1 MQRILYR
8 MMFNMPADT
17 PLRYRFRAPRF
28 KFLLVGFCCLSLQS
42 CLLDYFFAP
51 KIEEAS
57 LPGTVE
63 LNELK
68 AAYAQHCSRCHIL
81 IAPRYFDAGRPI
93 ERYTNRYRS
102 ANIISD
108 LEQAQVNAYLRAL
121 IAESQN
127 R

>member
-1 MQRILYR
+1 MQR
-8 MMFNMPADT
+8 NTPA
-17 PLRYRFRAPRF
+17 
-28 KFLLVGFCCLSLQS
+28 LSLLFKPVLFRGLLLLGCTLLLQG
-42 CLLDYFFAP
+42 CLLDFFFAP
-51 KIEEAS
+51 KITEAE

-81 IAPRYFDAGRPI
+81 IAPRYFDAERPI
-93 ERYTNRYRS
+93 ERYTGRYRD

-108 LEQAQVNAYLRAL
+108 FEQAQVNAYLRAL
-121 IAESQN
+121 IAESQA